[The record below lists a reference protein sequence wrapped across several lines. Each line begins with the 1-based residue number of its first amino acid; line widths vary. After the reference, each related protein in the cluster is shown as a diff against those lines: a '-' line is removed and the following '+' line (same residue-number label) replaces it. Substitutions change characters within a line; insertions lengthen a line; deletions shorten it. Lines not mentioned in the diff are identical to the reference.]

1 MTCEATFVP
10 DTEQAEDVCSLSLV
24 RRMAALLDLS
34 PEQYQTGDPLP
45 RGWHVIL
52 FNPPTVQSLLR
63 HDGAAS
69 LGFRMPDLGLPRL
82 MMGGRKMTFCGDIP
96 IGAPLIRRS
105 SLGPVVRKT
114 GRTGPFALVEVE
126 HQLVTADSG
135 QTVVLET
142 SSYVLRPEEER
153 TGQGDQPPLK
163 RENSIVA
170 PDLPEGARA
179 RTFVPDEPMLF
190 RYSAITD
197 NPHRIHYDLPYATAV
212 EGYPALVVNGSLPQ
226 MLMLEMFR
234 DYAGREPE
242 GYESRNRAPIFCG
255 APVTLSICRQGE
267 RYVLAA
273 HRNDGQLAIEAEAW

>member
-1 MTCEATFVP
+1 MTCEATIAP
-10 DTEQAEDVCSLSLV
+10 EIEQAEDVCSLSLV
-24 RRMAALLDLS
+24 RRMAALLNLA
-34 PEQYQTGDPLP
+34 PEQYRTGDALP

-63 HDGAAS
+63 HDGAGS

-82 MMGGRKMTFCGDIP
+82 MMGGRKMAFHGDIP

-114 GRTGPFALVEVE
+114 GRTGPFALIDVE
-126 HQLVTADSG
+126 HQLVVASSG
-135 QTVVLET
+135 QVAVVET

-153 TGQGDQPPLK
+153 AEQSHMPPPLH
-163 RENSIVA
+163 EVLVT
-170 PDLPEGARA
+170 PDLPQGALV

-197 NPHRIHYDLPYATAV
+197 NPHRIHYDFPYATGV

-226 MLMLEMFR
+226 MLLLEMFR
-234 DYAGREPE
+234 EYAGREPV

-255 APVTLSICRQGE
+255 SPVTLSVCRQGE
-267 RYVLAA
+267 RYTLAA
-273 HRNDGQLAIEAEAW
+273 HKNDGQLAIEAEAW

>member
-1 MTCEATFVP
+1 MTCETTIAP
-10 DTEQAEDVCSLSLV
+10 EIEQAEDICSLSLV
-24 RRMAALLDLS
+24 RRMAALLDLA
-34 PEQYQTGDPLP
+34 PDQYRTGDPLP

-82 MMGGRKMTFCGDIP
+82 MMGGRKMTFHGDIA

-126 HQLVTADSG
+126 HQLVIADSG
-135 QTVVLET
+135 QTVVVET

-153 TGQGDQPPLK
+153 TGQADHPLLIQ
-163 RENSIVA
+163 ETLVA
-170 PDLPEGARA
+170 PDLPEGALA
-179 RTFVPDEPMLF
+179 RTFVPDETMLF

-197 NPHRIHYDLPYATAV
+197 NPHRIHYDFPYATDV

-226 MLMLEMFR
+226 MLLLEMFR

-255 APVTLSICRQGE
+255 SPVTLSVCRQGE
-267 RYVLAA
+267 RYMLAA
-273 HRNDGQLAIEAEAW
+273 HKNDGQLAIEAEAW